1 MSWRRLTGKSFLLA
15 KRFALVKMM
24 EMQCLLTDHLS
35 QPQSKA
41 TSGLLKMAMTR
52 LLFFRSPSKSS
63 VSTIFCA

>member
-1 MSWRRLTGKSFLLA
+1 MTWRRLTGKSFLLA

-41 TSGLLKMAMTR
+41 TSGLLKVA
-52 LLFFRSPSKSS
+52 PQ
-63 VSTIFCA
+63 